1 MKTFRKYLTKE
12 LKNKAFARALNEER
26 ELRDLALK
34 IAESREKMG
43 WSQVKLASRAKITQ
57 QQLSRVETGS
67 NFTMTTFLRV
77 CDALGMRIDLNPP
90 SRKTCPSA
98 R

>member
-1 MKTFRKYLTKE
+1 MKTFRKYLHE
-12 LKNKAFARALNEER
+12 QMKNKAFAQAYREER
-26 ELRDLALK
+26 ELRDLAIK

-57 QQLSRVETGS
+57 QQLSRVENGS
-67 NFTMTTFLRV
+67 NFTMATFLRV
-77 CDALGMRIDLNPP
+77 CDALGMRIDLNMP
-90 SRKTCPSA
+90 SRKACPSA